1 MKHLFMLIACLLTAL
16 TIAAQTDSPKKQSK
30 KKERQVQLSGE
41 VYDSFTK
48 AKVKAHI
55 TLMQAPDSTVVDTM
69 TCWTWST
76 MSYYEFKVPARQA
89 DFIIKATAEG
99 YRDTTMNYQLRHLAR
114 NSYFELPRLL
124 MKKKQPADDDIY
136 KEVGIDGVVITGTKV
151 KLAYRGDTLV
161 YNASAFNLPEGSML
175 DGLIR
180 QMPGAELKEN
190 GDIYINGRKVDYLT
204 LNGKDFFKGR
214 NKVMLDNLP
223 YYTVKELKVYD
234 KSTKES
240 ELIGQDVEKKDYVM
254 DVQLKREYN
263 RGYMG
268 NVEVGA
274 GTESRYM
281 GRIFGLYYDDH
292 TRASVFA
299 NLNNVNENRTPGAE
313 GDWEPSDMPQGLLA
327 TRQAGLHLETEHK
340 DKNWNNETDATLS
353 WSDAD
358 NWSRTATERFAT
370 EGNILGGS
378 ESWSRQKSFSFE
390 ASNWFQMS
398 KPFTLWSNI
407 DVSYSNGDR
416 TSGSQDS
423 TWRNTLINRARNDG
437 MTTYRHLSL
446 AGSINFFHKFSWGDN
461 ISLGFNIRYNNQKPN
476 ESFSLGHTYYAQT
489 GNDDQRHYYNDT
501 HSQDYHYSATAR
513 YSLQLLNRWFVRTYV
528 SYGQTMIKDNN
539 LRYRL
544 DWLQNAVNDRQQIGW
559 LPSSRDALASV
570 LDGDNSDTQFHM
582 THAYGGRLSIMHA
595 NDNDYLEIS
604 LPIDNYD
611 ERIHFVD
618 TEIDTIARRNYTNFT
633 PRFIWSRWGIKHGLE
648 ELGYSVSVSR
658 PDMASLISADD
669 TSNPLVTWTTN
680 SNLKN
685 RVTHSAH
692 IAFAFNNDS
701 TRHFTRLWSNAS
713 LTRNAWGTRT
723 TYNQTTGGY
732 TYTNDNI
739 NGNWY
744 WGMGCS
750 YEQPLDK
757 KKRLTLHQ
765 RADAEYTHSVDFD
778 ILYAT
783 TQQEASESSPKS
795 TVNNWTL
802 HEKLG
807 LEYQKDKLTVG
818 ISGDINWR
826 SSTGDRKN
834 FERISAFDY
843 NYGGLLRYF
852 IPWVKLSLGTD
863 IRMYSRRG
871 YNSSIMNT
879 DDLVWNAEVART
891 LFKEKL
897 TLKLTAFDLLHQLS
911 NKQYSVN
918 AQGRTETWNNC
929 IPRYIMLSAIYK
941 LNIKPKKQ

>member
-423 TWRNTLINRARNDG
+423 TWRNTLINHTRNDG

-489 GNDDQRHYYNDT
+489 GNDDQRHY
-501 HSQDYHYSATAR
+501 
-513 YSLQLLNRWFVRTYV
+513 
-528 SYGQTMIKDNN
+528 
-539 LRYRL
+539 
-544 DWLQNAVNDRQQIGW
+544 
-559 LPSSRDALASV
+559 
-570 LDGDNSDTQFHM
+570 
-582 THAYGGRLSIMHA
+582 
-595 NDNDYLEIS
+595 
-604 LPIDNYD
+604 
-611 ERIHFVD
+611 
-618 TEIDTIARRNYTNFT
+618 
-633 PRFIWSRWGIKHGLE
+633 
-648 ELGYSVSVSR
+648 
-658 PDMASLISADD
+658 
-669 TSNPLVTWTTN
+669 
-680 SNLKN
+680 
-685 RVTHSAH
+685 
-692 IAFAFNNDS
+692 
-701 TRHFTRLWSNAS
+701 
-713 LTRNAWGTRT
+713 
-723 TYNQTTGGY
+723 
-732 TYTNDNI
+732 
-739 NGNWY
+739 
-744 WGMGCS
+744 
-750 YEQPLDK
+750 
-757 KKRLTLHQ
+757 
-765 RADAEYTHSVDFD
+765 
-778 ILYAT
+778 
-783 TQQEASESSPKS
+783 
-795 TVNNWTL
+795 
-802 HEKLG
+802 
-807 LEYQKDKLTVG
+807 
-818 ISGDINWR
+818 
-826 SSTGDRKN
+826 
-834 FERISAFDY
+834 
-843 NYGGLLRYF
+843 
-852 IPWVKLSLGTD
+852 
-863 IRMYSRRG
+863 
-871 YNSSIMNT
+871 
-879 DDLVWNAEVART
+879 
-891 LFKEKL
+891 
-897 TLKLTAFDLLHQLS
+897 
-911 NKQYSVN
+911 
-918 AQGRTETWNNC
+918 
-929 IPRYIMLSAIYK
+929 
-941 LNIKPKKQ
+941 